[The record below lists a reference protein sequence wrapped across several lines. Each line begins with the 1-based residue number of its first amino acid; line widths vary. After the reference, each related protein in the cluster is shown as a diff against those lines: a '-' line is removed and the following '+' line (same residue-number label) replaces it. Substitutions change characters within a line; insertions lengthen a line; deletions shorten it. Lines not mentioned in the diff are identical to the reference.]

1 MDAFVKVDAKV
12 ELRSVLIVDLNN
24 FARYP
29 TIAIGYLTSILR
41 KAGTEVR
48 VFSPLSSGVAGVVRE
63 PRARAWSLIDQKLR
77 YWSSVSTSPL
87 VRRARAALATMHAP
101 KLARSGDTVALEF
114 ERRLGRSRP
123 DAVLVSTYLMYMPLV
138 TQLAAICK

>member
-1 MDAFVKVDAKV
+1 MPRILTGTGGMPLSRWDPKV
-12 ELRSVLIVDLNN
+12 EQRSVLIVDLNN

-41 KAGTEVR
+41 KAGTDVR
-48 VFSPLSSGVAGVVRE
+48 VYSPLSSGVAGVVRE

-87 VRRARAALATMHAP
+87 VHRARAALATMHAP
-101 KLARSGDTVALEF
+101 KLARSGDTVAREF

-123 DAVLVSTYLMYMPLV
+123 DARSEEHTSEL
-138 TQLAAICK
+138 